1 MGTVLVIMF
10 VVLVALIVV
19 SRWCWPLPPQV
30 GRLEAPAL
38 LIKGEA
44 TVVTVGTFN
53 IHRARGLDG
62 RKDLARVAQVVGAC
76 DVTGLQEVEGVT
88 LFHRQSQAERLAKQ
102 LQCEAHFAP
111 TT

>member
-1 MGTVLVIMF
+1 MVGTALVIIF
-10 VVLVALIVV
+10 VALVALIVL

-30 GRLEAPAL
+30 GTLKTSAL

-44 TVVTVGTFN
+44 SVFTVGTFN

-76 DVTGLQEVEGVT
+76 DVTGLQEVEGIT

-102 LQCEAHFAP
+102 LQCEAHF
-111 TT
+111 